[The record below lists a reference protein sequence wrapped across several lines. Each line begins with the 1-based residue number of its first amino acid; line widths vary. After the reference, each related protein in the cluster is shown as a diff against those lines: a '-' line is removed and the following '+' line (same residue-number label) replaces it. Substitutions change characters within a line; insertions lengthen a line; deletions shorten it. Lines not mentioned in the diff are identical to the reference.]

1 MSGFFMNPER
11 FLLCVIQGDIYL
23 ICLKF
28 EFLLEDKKKKAI
40 SNFLSG
46 TFHSENCNVT
56 NHVLYLG
63 EVKAVLGVLVEGK

>member
-1 MSGFFMNPER
+1 MNPER

-28 EFLLEDKKKKAI
+28 EFSGRGKKKAI
-40 SNFLSG
+40 SNFFSG

-63 EVKAVLGVLVEGK
+63 VVRATLGVLVERNETP